1 MPGVRFPFAS
11 GFPRDDPCLAN
22 PSPRSVYLRSIC
34 SQTAPSALQRFF
46 ERPETNCNRFSCRRI
61 RMRQR
66 QGNERNRRKPPPRRM
81 RQKKKALQLRE
92 SSRKSSPS
100 PSQFRSGRNAFVRGD
115 EPFRSCVLLDS
126 RSKKCMS
133 CAKVT
138 SCVPHLSRNQPAEFV
153 KGLSSADNSTKK
165 VSA

>member
-1 MPGVRFPFAS
+1 MPRQSKP
-11 GFPRDDPCLAN
+11 
-22 PSPRSVYLRSIC
+22 SIC
-34 SQTAPSALQRFF
+34 LFAIHLFADCSIRIAAILQATRTPDPSTIAA
-46 ERPETNCNRFSCRRI
+46 TNCNRFSCRRI

-126 RSKKCMS
+126 RSRKCMS

-138 SCVPHLSRNQPAEFV
+138 SCVPHLSRNQPAEFA

-165 VSA
+165 VSAYAK